1 MRSMA
6 VRCTAGGVR
15 LDAPFEFH
23 QLGIE
28 LSAEARR
35 LSFVEFQRC
44 EELLS
49 RRGKVADFHSALQPA
64 MRFLM
69 D

>member
-1 MRSMA
+1 MA
-6 VRCTAGGVR
+6 IRRTAGGVR
-15 LDAPFEFH
+15 LNASFEFH

-28 LSAEARR
+28 LSAETRR
-35 LSFVEFQRC
+35 LSFVEFQRF

-49 RRGKVADFHSALQPA
+49 RRGQVADFHSALQSA
-64 MRFLM
+64 ARFLM